1 MKGKIHIVSFDVP
14 YPADYGGVIDVYYRC
29 KALKDFGYKVI
40 LHCFDYGRGRPKALK
55 EVTTKVY
62 YYQRKSAFLS
72 LFSSQPMIVASRKN
86 KDLLQNLLKDESPI
100 IFEGQHCT
108 AYLAHPLLAQRKKY
122 VRCHN
127 VESEYYDQ
135 LARVEQSF
143 LKRKFFQLEAKKLQQ
158 HEAVFHA
165 ADGLFSVSDKDQ
177 KYYVNLYGN
186 SEFLAVANPLSQG
199 NHIDP
204 KEDYLLM
211 HGNLSV
217 MENEHAVKWVI
228 DNVLP
233 LINKKLVVAGKNPN
247 EEFLKLL
254 EAHPQ
259 VEVSVSPSDKE
270 LYQLI
275 AKAKVNLLI
284 TFQATGIKHKLIN
297 ALSNGGYIIA
307 NNEMLAGTKMEEFCC
322 IANTP
327 EEIKTALEN
336 CFSTAID
343 PTAILKRRSY
353 ISAHYGLQAHAQQ
366 IHEALT
372 KKKKGE

>member
-1 MKGKIHIVSFDVP
+1 
-14 YPADYGGVIDVYYRC
+14 
-29 KALKDFGYKVI
+29 
-40 LHCFDYGRGRPKALK
+40 
-55 EVTTKVY
+55 
-62 YYQRKSAFLS
+62 
-72 LFSSQPMIVASRKN
+72 
-86 KDLLQNLLKDESPI
+86 
-100 IFEGQHCT
+100 
-108 AYLAHPLLAQRKKY
+108 
-122 VRCHN
+122 
-127 VESEYYDQ
+127 
-135 LARVEQSF
+135 
-143 LKRKFFQLEAKKLQQ
+143 
-158 HEAVFHA
+158 
-165 ADGLFSVSDKDQ
+165 
-177 KYYVNLYGN
+177 
-186 SEFLAVANPLSQG
+186 
-199 NHIDP
+199 
-204 KEDYLLM
+204 
-211 HGNLSV
+211 
-217 MENEHAVKWVI
+217 
-228 DNVLP
+228 
-233 LINKKLVVAGKNPN
+233 
-247 EEFLKLL
+247 EFLKLL

>member
-86 KDLLQNLLKDESPI
+86 KDLLQNLLKDEAPI

-233 LINKKLVVAGKNPN
+233 LINKKLVVA
-247 EEFLKLL
+247 
-254 EAHPQ
+254 
-259 VEVSVSPSDKE
+259 
-270 LYQLI
+270 
-275 AKAKVNLLI
+275 
-284 TFQATGIKHKLIN
+284 
-297 ALSNGGYIIA
+297 
-307 NNEMLAGTKMEEFCC
+307 
-322 IANTP
+322 
-327 EEIKTALEN
+327 
-336 CFSTAID
+336 
-343 PTAILKRRSY
+343 
-353 ISAHYGLQAHAQQ
+353 
-366 IHEALT
+366 
-372 KKKKGE
+372 